1 MGQRGGS
8 EHRAIQRSYRSF
20 LSGSTVDSSESQRRQ
35 RLDSLHRGTTIRGVA
50 GSCGSA
56 ERVDTQAGCTRY
68 FAGIA
73 EASNRL
79 KQHEDRTLTDK
90 KTIKRVPGLPR
101 HPKHDEMSGMMKDW
115 YYHVPFEGTLFPV
128 RSDPDIEAD
137 GAKESSLNEITGR
150 KGMAKETEV
159 GLFAG
164 VCSKIDELLK
174 VPGAQVQIRYN
185 LQIYEQGNGGIFKQ
199 G

>member
-1 MGQRGGS
+1 
-8 EHRAIQRSYRSF
+8 
-20 LSGSTVDSSESQRRQ
+20 
-35 RLDSLHRGTTIRGVA
+35 
-50 GSCGSA
+50 
-56 ERVDTQAGCTRY
+56 VDTQAGCTGN

-79 KQHEDRTLTDK
+79 KQHEDHTLTDK

-137 GAKESSLNEITGR
+137 EAEQQSSSDITAR
-150 KGMAKETEV
+150 SIEMANAAEV

-164 VCSKIDELLK
+164 VDRAIDKTLGTDRSEFGNREKAAGFVTIASAKYLSGAENRKKVRVLGDIYDLLEKTGQELRCPMTNYGLPEEPGSFHRSTRPLK
-174 VPGAQVQIRYN
+174 
-185 LQIYEQGNGGIFKQ
+185 FH
-199 G
+199 